1 MEKKK
6 TILEQGIEF
15 RKNLLLSNPFN
26 DLGAGV
32 YGTGGGLSREVSD
45 TKTPLQ
51 GKDAKNGLEVFD
63 GSNVGSRSD
72 KTYGVVGDIEKREE
86 LRNKNYYKY
95 NNQYDL
101 SHSSDGSPI
110 SDID

>member
-51 GKDAKNGLEVFD
+51 GKESDSGKIALD
-63 GSNVGSRSD
+63 GSNIGSHD
-72 KTYGVVGDIEKREE
+72 TDNVTGDITMRKN